1 MDGQTKATMGDS
13 GVNTLDPFL
22 YTYWFLKSPK
32 WLLKS
37 LLKFVTWDTKLM
49 DFICHPASKYQ
60 IICLSLNF
68 V

>member
-13 GVNTLDPFL
+13 GVNTLDPLCILTDF
-22 YTYWFLKSPK
+22 K

-37 LLKFVTWDTKLM
+37 LLKFVTWDRKLM
-49 DFICHPASKYQ
+49 DFICHPARKYQ
-60 IICLSLNF
+60 IICFSLNF